1 MDENKSMNNQQQSNN
16 PGQKSAPEQMQYSIP
31 GILHFIQHEWTRFE
45 MERAH
50 WDVERAELQARIG
63 FLTGERK
70 GQENLKRDL
79 VRRIKMLEYALKQ
92 ERLKNQSGKANVP
105 MPIPDFDEDETDEMA
120 DNLLSEPQ
128 QDELTM
134 QNAVSLQQGRKL
146 LRTYLKEIGYTDSML
161 EVKAAKINSILGLV
175 GASVNDVPPFA
186 KSKTGGLDYKDFK
199 LSEALNAV
207 NAADNEQGNQM
218 SGPMVDVSFLD
229 AAVKLDKEMEDFDN
243 ENSVGGSKKD
253 DDAID
258 SVISLGLSENDGED
272 ELGFSEATDEESI
285 QREFDAMFDL
295 DSTVGGDVN
304 DGSSNAEGDAIG
316 GTEDAWASGAELAE
330 KKKEQYKKE
339 KRAGG
344 AKSTQRVKTP
354 GTGAIEQLMQQ
365 WDAADE
371 SSGSSPN
378 FPPKFYG
385 SASGG
390 VPGSGDEPPGSRKGS
405 EMPGENLGALG
416 ELARL
421 TISNEAAPLQYDP
434 LSNSVREDYRKTWNI
449 KYTLRSHF
457 DSVRCV
463 AFHPTDQVVVTG
475 SEDHTLKLWNL
486 AKCAPQSSKKNATPE
501 FEPVYTFRAHLGPV
515 LNAVIAP
522 DGDKMFSCST
532 DGTIHSWMLP
542 NGNNDPYD
550 PYETTVS
557 LGIYKEHKDA
567 VWDLAYHPSKPLLL
581 SASADCTVKL
591 WRPLEDEQTPLLQTF
606 ESLPDDG
613 VPVSCTFV
621 RTDSNQA
628 VVGFSSS
635 SSVLYDI
642 ETGQQIVRFTPP
654 SDTPAEPFSP
664 KQVNKIVNHPT
675 SSQTI
680 TAHEDKYLRFF
691 DHSSGKMVHQMVAH
705 LDSITSLATDPSGL
719 YLLSGSHDCSVRL
732 WNLESKTCV
741 QEVAAHRKKH
751 DESIYSVA
759 FHPTKEFFA
768 SAGADALAKIFV

>member
-1 MDENKSMNNQQQSNN
+1 
-16 PGQKSAPEQMQYSIP
+16 
-31 GILHFIQHEWTRFE
+31 

-92 ERLKNQSGKANVP
+92 ERLKNQSGKTNVP
-105 MPIPDFDEDETDEMA
+105 MPIPDFDEDESDEIGDA
-120 DNLLSEPQ
+120 LLNDPP
-128 QDELTM
+128 QDELGM
-134 QNAVSLQQGRKL
+134 DNVVSLQQGRKV

-161 EVKAAKINSILGLV
+161 EVKAAKINSLLNLV
-175 GASVNDVPPFA
+175 GGSGNDVPSFV
-186 KSKTGGLDYKDFK
+186 KTKGAGGIDYKDFK
-199 LSEALNAV
+199 LTEAL
-207 NAADNEQGNQM
+207 
-218 SGPMVDVSFLD
+218 SGGTGSDGDQEGQLPGHVDVSALMD
-229 AAVKLDKEMEDFDN
+229 PNRIEREINDIEDDL
-243 ENSVGGSKKD
+243 SGGANQNGAE
-253 DDAID
+253 DAID
-258 SVISLGLSENDGED
+258 SVISLGVNETDVENDLQFTDMSDED
-272 ELGFSEATDEESI
+272 SIPEFSEI
-285 QREFDAMFDL
+285 NKMFDL
-295 DSTVGGDVN
+295 EPAVN
-304 DGSSNAEGDAIG
+304 DDFADSDGGNAPAEGDAAGASG
-316 GTEDAWASGAELAE
+316 GAEDAWAAGAQFAE
-330 KKKEQYKKE
+330 KKKEQYKNEQKQRGNL
-339 KRAGG
+339 KA
-344 AKSTQRVKTP
+344 TQRVKAP
-354 GTGAIEQLMQQ
+354 GAGAIEQLMTQ
-365 WDAADE
+365 WDAEQQQQQQDLNNGGGPG
-371 SSGSSPN
+371 SGN
-378 FPPKFYG
+378 FPQKFMN
-385 SASGG
+385 SSSI
-390 VPGSGDEPPGSRKGS
+390 PGSGDEPTGMRKG
-405 EMPGENLGALG
+405 EMPGDNIGELG
-416 ELARL
+416 ELAKL
-421 TISNEAAPLQYDP
+421 TIHTPSEAAPLYGP
-434 LSNSVREDYRKTWNI
+434 ISNAVTEGYRKTWNI

-486 AKCAPQSSKKNATPE
+486 AKCAGPQSSKKNTNPE

-515 LNAVIAP
+515 LNTVIAP
-522 DGDKMFSCST
+522 AGDKMFSCST

-557 LGIYKEHKDA
+557 LGIYKEHTDA

-591 WRPLEDEQTPLLQTF
+591 WRPLEDEQTPLLRTF
-606 ESLPDDG
+606 ECDPDDG

-621 RTDSNQA
+621 RTDGNQA

-635 SSVLYDI
+635 SSALYDI

-654 SDTPAEPFSP
+654 SSESPPEPFSQ

-675 SSQTI
+675 SSQSI
-680 TAHEDKYLRFF
+680 TAHEDGNVRFF
-691 DHSSGKMVHQMVAH
+691 DHSSGKMVHQMLAH
-705 LDSITSLATDPSGL
+705 SEPVVSIATDPSGL
-719 YLLSGSHDCSVRL
+719 YLLSGSHDSSVRL
-732 WNLESKTCV
+732 WSLESRTCIQDV
-741 QEVAAHRKKH
+741 SAHRKKH